1 MTNGSDALWEGNQL
15 QTLCSPTSK
24 GHPAGFKQPK
34 EKGEE
39 NTVKHYFFHHILIL
53 RFLMH
58 FNVADF
64 PINFIK
70 ATCFPFLL
78 VSVPNCIIEIP
89 MYYCLHY
96 ILPRK
101 IYIIS
106 MEMLIF
112 YADKLMV
119 ISNCKNL
126 RVRTCI

>member
-89 MYYCLHY
+89 IVLLFTLHITKKNVY
-96 ILPRK
+96 HINGNVDILCR
-101 IYIIS
+101 
-106 MEMLIF
+106 
-112 YADKLMV
+112 
-119 ISNCKNL
+119 
-126 RVRTCI
+126 